1 MTEYSFSIPQIP
13 HRSLQEFQISTEKVL
28 EEQIVLRL
36 ELIQKLTF
44 IQELTAKPSS
54 ERMLSLMVLAIWV

>member
-1 MTEYSFSIPQIP
+1 M
-13 HRSLQEFQISTEKVL
+13 SLQEFQISTEKVL